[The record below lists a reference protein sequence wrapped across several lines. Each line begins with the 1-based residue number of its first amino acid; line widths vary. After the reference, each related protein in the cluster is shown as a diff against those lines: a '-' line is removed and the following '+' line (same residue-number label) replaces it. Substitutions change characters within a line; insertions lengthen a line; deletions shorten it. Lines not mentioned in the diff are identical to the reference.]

1 MTDVLIGR
9 AKMMRPID
17 ADALS
22 KAIVATQVQ
31 IEEKGVNNPIL
42 EAVMEG
48 LADLIDNLPT
58 LTTKQLTDYL
68 GGKT

>member
-1 MTDVLIGR
+1 
-9 AKMMRPID
+9 MRPID